1 MSIFAEVIMK
11 RIALFTSGGDAPG
24 MNALI
29 RAVTRI
35 GLSNGLEVIGI
46 YGGFSGMID
55 GNFVKLGRKE
65 TANIISLG
73 GTILLTS
80 RSKEFMH
87 AGGRAAAAKNL
98 KEWGIDGVVACGGDG
113 TFHGSHALWLEHKIP
128 IVGVPGTIDND
139 LYGTEYTIGF
149 DTAINTAAEA
159 IDKIRDTAYSHNRV
173 FIIEV
178 MGRDAGF
185 IAMDVGI
192 ACGAEYIA
200 VPETVTDIDQLYQ
213 RILQQQKRRTII
225 IVGEGDEY
233 GGAVVFAQTL
243 KDKFEIDAK
252 VTILGHIQR
261 GGSPTVRDR
270 VLASHLGKAAV
281 MTLLEGKTDVMIGRV
296 HHEITY
302 VPFEETWSKKKYL
315 QDWRLD
321 LADSLA

>member
-1 MSIFAEVIMK
+1 MK
-11 RIALFTSGGDAPG
+11 RIAVFTSGGDAPG

-29 RAVTRI
+29 RAVTRT
-35 GLSNGLEVIGI
+35 GLAKGLEVFGI
-46 YGGFSGMID
+46 YGGYTGMIE
-55 GNFVKLGRKE
+55 GNFVPLGRKE
-65 TANIISLG
+65 TANIISQG

-98 KEWGIDGVVACGGDG
+98 RDNGIEGVVACGGDG
-113 TFHGSHALWLEHKIP
+113 TFHGAHALWIEHGIP
-128 IVGVPGTIDND
+128 VVGTPGTIDND
-139 LYGTEYTIGF
+139 LYGTEYTIGY

-159 IDKIRDTAYSHNRV
+159 IDKIRDTAYSHNRA

-192 ACGAEYIA
+192 ACGAEFIA
-200 VPETVTDIDQLYQ
+200 VPETVTDIEQLYQ
-213 RILQQQKRRTII
+213 RILQQKGRRTII
-225 IVGEGDEY
+225 IVGEGDEF
-233 GGAVVFAQTL
+233 GGAVDFAKVL
-243 KDKFEIDAK
+243 KEKFDIDAK

-261 GGSPTVRDR
+261 GGSPTVKDR

-281 MTLLEGKTDVMIGRV
+281 IALLEGKTDVMVGRV
-296 HHEITY
+296 YHEITY
-302 VPFEETWSKKKYL
+302 TPFTETWENKKAL
-315 QDWRLD
+315 QDWRID